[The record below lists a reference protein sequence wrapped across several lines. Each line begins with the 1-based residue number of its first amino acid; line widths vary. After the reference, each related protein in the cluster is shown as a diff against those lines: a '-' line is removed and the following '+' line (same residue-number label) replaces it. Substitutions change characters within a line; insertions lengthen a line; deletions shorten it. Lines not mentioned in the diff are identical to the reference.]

1 MKNKI
6 NFLAIIAFI
15 LLANTAKAQTSGT
28 DKKPVLETIYWFTT
42 GIEKQGADLLL
53 DNPAV
58 FSEII
63 TVECDRSKLST
74 ITEKFEKFFEAEHAS
89 KQRVT
94 GVYLYPFAF
103 LTLAEAV
110 AKRNEIKASVE
121 SKNQQIYLVD
131 NFKANC
137 E

>member
-1 MKNKI
+1 MKNTKI
-6 NFLAIIAFI
+6 NFFTIIVF
-15 LLANTAKAQTSGT
+15 LLFGNLTKAQTSNG
-28 DKKPVLETIYWFTT
+28 KPVLEKIYWFAT

-58 FSEII
+58 FSDII
-63 TVECDRSKLST
+63 TVECDRSKLS
-74 ITEKFEKFFEAEHAS
+74 IIADKFEKFFETEHAS
-89 KQRVT
+89 KQGVT
-94 GVYLYPFAF
+94 GVYLYSFAF

-110 AKRNEIKASVE
+110 TKRDEIKASVE

-131 NFKANC
+131 DFKENC